1 ANEALASLT
10 GYTREELVGMPA
22 FKLIPEVS
30 DEAES
35 SRNELVAGK
44 RTWWSDD
51 VNLRTRHGEWKV
63 VRLTVSSLMKSEGS
77 LFGIAH
83 AEDVTEQRRES
94 SRLEFLAGHDALTGL
109 PGAQRMEEELLR
121 FSHRQVIGDSSRAL
135 AVVDLDGLA
144 YLNDRLGFAGGDQ
157 VIRAMASLV
166 ESMTADNGVAVRIGA
181 NRFAL
186 FWPDLDA
193 GTVVIRTN
201 SLLQQIRSDDFL
213 LNLGEAA
220 RGVAFTASAGIAIV
234 ESGDNCPP
242 SKILATADQAL
253 RKAKQGGRDCLVT
266 VDIDRAPTG
275 LIGLSETREL
285 IAHGISD
292 EGVFHFA
299 AQPILDAATNEIVG
313 HELLLRARFADGT
326 EVMPDQL
333 IPVAEESGLIRRLD
347 RWVVRRGIEIAAQG
361 GVDGKGGSI
370 WMNMSAQSL
379 TDSRLADLVEERLL
393 ETGADPAKLT
403 FEMTEREGSADFQ
416 GVGRLVTRL
425 REAGCSCALDDFGS
439 GYGGFNHLKQIA
451 FDVIKVDGYFVE
463 ELAHSEIDRAVVR
476 SIIDTAKIAGRTT
489 VAEFVSDDAGLE
501 LVREWGVDYVQGNFI
516 SKPVPVEI

>member
-1 ANEALASLT
+1 MLEWIFGSAPGGMAIVEYSQHLGGILAFANEALAGLT

-63 VRLTVSSLMKSEGS
+63 VRLTVSSLMKSEGA

-234 ESGDNCPP
+234 ESGDSCPP
-242 SKILATADQAL
+242 SEILATADQAL

-299 AQPILDAATNEIVG
+299 AQPILDAATNE
-313 HELLLRARFADGT
+313 
-326 EVMPDQL
+326 
-333 IPVAEESGLIRRLD
+333 
-347 RWVVRRGIEIAAQG
+347 
-361 GVDGKGGSI
+361 
-370 WMNMSAQSL
+370 
-379 TDSRLADLVEERLL
+379 
-393 ETGADPAKLT
+393 
-403 FEMTEREGSADFQ
+403 
-416 GVGRLVTRL
+416 
-425 REAGCSCALDDFGS
+425 
-439 GYGGFNHLKQIA
+439 
-451 FDVIKVDGYFVE
+451 
-463 ELAHSEIDRAVVR
+463 
-476 SIIDTAKIAGRTT
+476 
-489 VAEFVSDDAGLE
+489 
-501 LVREWGVDYVQGNFI
+501 
-516 SKPVPVEI
+516 